1 MNDAVSLAPPCPGPS
16 PFGLTD
22 LMGSSPARVPVTST
36 LLLINLLVFVLML
49 VFGTGLWQNASGVQ
63 LAWGANFGPATQ
75 DGQWWRLLTALFV
88 HFGLLHLVLNMAALW
103 DVGRLLERLY
113 GRWRFVLL
121 YICSGVM
128 GNLLSLVVQG
138 NQAVSG
144 GASGAVFSLYGALLV
159 FLWRERLQVDRSEFR
174 WLFGGA
180 CVFTLLILGMGL
192 VVPGIDNAAHVGG
205 LLTGALL
212 GRLLAR
218 PWTPASPRS
227 SRGRG
232 VAGILLLL
240 SGMLLVSRI
249 PPPSY
254 RFGEELRAREAIRQF
269 LSQDQGI
276 SQRWSNILTTGQREG
291 LSFNQLAGRIEAHV
305 TAGYEHSFEQ
315 LTAASPD
322 SAVPS
327 TNALEALQAYAT
339 QRADASRA
347 LVEGLRSNDHN
358 KIREALKQAQHQS
371 APTPDPDVPAP

>member
-1 MNDAVSLAPPCPGPS
+1 M
-16 PFGLTD
+16 
-22 LMGSSPARVPVTST
+22 
-36 LLLINLLVFVLML
+36 
-49 VFGTGLWQNASGVQ
+49 
-63 LAWGANFGPATQ
+63 
-75 DGQWWRLLTALFV
+75 TALFV

-144 GASGAVFSLYGALLV
+144 GASGAVFSLSGALLV

-254 RFGEELRAREAIRQF
+254 RFGEELRAREAIRHF